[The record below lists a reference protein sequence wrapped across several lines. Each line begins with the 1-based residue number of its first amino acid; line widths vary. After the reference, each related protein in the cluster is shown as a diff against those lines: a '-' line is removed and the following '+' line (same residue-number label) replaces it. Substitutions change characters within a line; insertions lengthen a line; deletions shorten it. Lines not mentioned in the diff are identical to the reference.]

1 LALTGVPFLHLGAV
15 RSIMVCNGKQLA
27 PSVISPIVRDAAEK
41 FQTVLRDRFL
51 SDVDPATTDP
61 LLATPPKS

>member
-1 LALTGVPFLHLGAV
+1 
-15 RSIMVCNGKQLA
+15 MVCNGKRLA
-27 PSVISPIVRDAAEK
+27 PSVISPVVRDAAVK

-51 SDVDPATTDP
+51 SGVDPATTDP